1 MYSDV
6 SGVPRFA
13 CSNINNVTQIP
24 RHCRTNDGH
33 VLVVTRVITAIFYE
47 IPTDQLIEVL
57 KNLIARVVKSNA
69 IC

>member
-1 MYSDV
+1 MFQEYHALPVQTS
-6 SGVPRFA
+6 
-13 CSNINNVTQIP
+13 IIIP

-33 VLVVTRVITAIFYE
+33 VFVVAMVIRAIFYE

-69 IC
+69 MC

>member
-1 MYSDV
+1 MKVYFLIMNSK
-6 SGVPRFA
+6 R
-13 CSNINNVTQIP
+13 C
-24 RHCRTNDGH
+24 
-33 VLVVTRVITAIFYE
+33 TAIFYE

>member
-1 MYSDV
+1 MFQEYHALPVKTS
-6 SGVPRFA
+6 
-13 CSNINNVTQIP
+13 IML
-24 RHCRTNDGH
+24 HGH
-33 VLVVTRVITAIFYE
+33 VLVVARVITAIFYE